1 MKYAIWLACGLVL
14 ISLPVHQTSKG
25 TGTSRSNS
33 ESCMSER
40 ALAESLAALTSSSS
54 KQATHRKRLLR
65 YARTSPTC
73 RSQVIAALMNAMD
86 KPDLSLEKD
95 QSAFFL
101 WHYGGEVLGALRASE
116 ALDFLIANLGVT
128 DGESPSMTH
137 YPAVATVIRIGLS
150 SIPKLGE
157 KLKHEQNA
165 GTRRL
170 AVFCIATIGGTAA
183 KQTLVEA
190 LPRETDK
197 CVSDLIQVTLKS
209 FDNRRR
215 PNQIA
220 SDDKAKFFSAFYC
233 PGD

>member
-1 MKYAIWLACGLVL
+1 MKYAILLACGLVL
-14 ISLPVHQTSKG
+14 ISLPVRQAAAATNTSG
-25 TGTSRSNS
+25 SNS

-40 ALAESLAALTSSSS
+40 DLAESLAALTSPSS
-54 KQATHRKRLLR
+54 KQVTHRETLLR
-65 YARTSPTC
+65 YARKSPTC
-73 RSQVIAALMNAMD
+73 RAQVIAALMKAMD
-86 KPDLSLEKD
+86 KPGLNLERD

-116 ALDFLIANLGVT
+116 ALDLLIANLSVT

-165 GTRRL
+165 RIRRL

-190 LPRETDK
+190 LPQETDK
-197 CVSDLIQVTLKS
+197 CVSGLIQVALKS
-209 FDNRRR
+209 FDNKRR
-215 PNQIA
+215 PNQI
-220 SDDKAKFFSAFYC
+220 SPDDNARFFSAFYC
-233 PGD
+233 TGD